1 MTYVDEDIDTG
12 AGLRRRRTP
21 QPQGGDGAEA
31 EADVNTT
38 SNNNTAGN
46 NNPPPSP
53 HWTHQAMQSPP
64 GGKEAS
70 PNSSSIGPGAAA
82 QDDIGLVD
90 KSFRYVS
97 AGAFLTWLALV
108 TIIHRTGVVPDDNFV
123 ALEGWERTAPGVACA
138 VLCVSTLSW
147 ILPLLYRGGFRGR
160 TRVRKSGQLSG
171 ILIGG
176 LTVQTIALLTEWM
189 MFAHPTPVMVDP
201 VLGGRV
207 YLLRWCEWTPL
218 AFLMTF
224 LTEATDVQGGGEGKP
239 QQQEEEGQEKGGA
252 SGGSSSSGGGGGG
265 GWKSL
270 RVPVLHAACQGLS
283 TLCGLLFPFCPTAAV
298 WYLAM
303 AVSCALFVVIYFRLA
318 YKRRM
323 FRGMDRGTTVEDVE
337 AYARGRLSL
346 GLLWTCTVLWTV
358 LVVAYFFYSLAP
370 LLLEG
375 VADNPAS
382 WFRRDGPL
390 TMACEATLDG
400 RCCVVSM

>member
-1 MTYVDEDIDTG
+1 MPHVDEDAGSSG
-12 AGLRRRRTP
+12 AGLRRRRTS
-21 QPQGGDGAEA
+21 QPPA
-31 EADVNTT
+31 EADGHTASNDTNTGT
-38 SNNNTAGN
+38 TT
-46 NNPPPSP
+46 NPAPQPPSP
-53 HWTHQAMQSPP
+53 HWTHRTLPSQP
-64 GGKEAS
+64 GGGAKAS
-70 PNSSSIGPGAAA
+70 PGSSSVGVGAPE
-82 QDDIGLVD
+82 DNIGLVD
-90 KSFRYVS
+90 RSFRCVS
-97 AGAFLTWLALV
+97 AGAFATWAALV
-108 TIIHRTGVVPDDNFV
+108 FIIHRVVPDDHFV
-123 ALEGWERTAPGVACA
+123 VLEGWERTAPGVACA

-160 TRVRKSGQLSG
+160 TRVRRSGQLSG

-189 MFAHPTPVMVDP
+189 LFAHPTPVMVDP

-239 QQQEEEGQEKGGA
+239 QQQQQPEQKQQE
-252 SGGSSSSGGGGGG
+252 SGSGVEPKQGG
-265 GWKSL
+265 GWRTL
-270 RVPVLHAACQGLS
+270 RVPLLHAACQGLS